1 MTRRLLLVAAIAAA
15 CSSNYTTPGPAA
27 GPSPASPKR
36 DVAAPRSNAIR
47 LAPGTMQ
54 YLVRQH
60 VHIQQEFTGL
70 PPTIDL
76 GYGIYLTAAIGST
89 GDSTGYPTM
98 FTIDSVTV
106 DSGSQLP
113 QQIDLTAA
121 KGLRITGWLTPVG
134 EFTNPVPSDS
144 GTAASL
150 SNLLPRFRNFFPRL
164 PDGGVIP
171 DTAWVDTTSATEHSG
186 AATVTTT
193 SYNHR
198 AATTWEDHDGV
209 RALRLELNA
218 SFEFNASGEQGGS
231 PFTIA
236 GTGMATGVQ
245 YLAADGRYLGG
256 ESSDSTT
263 STIDLPALGYSIPR
277 RQLARTSVTALP
289 R

>member
-1 MTRRLLLVAAIAAA
+1 MTRRLLLVAAVAAA
-15 CSSNYTTPGPAA
+15 CSSSYTTPGPA
-27 GPSPASPKR
+27 GPTPLSPKR
-36 DVAAPRSNAIR
+36 GGPTSQPNAIL

-54 YLVRQH
+54 YLVHQK

-76 GYGIYLTAAIGST
+76 GYGIYLTAAIGSAS
-89 GDSTGYPTM
+89 DSAGYPTS

-121 KGLRITGWLTPVG
+121 QGLTITGRLTPTG

-164 PDGGVIP
+164 PEKGVIP
-171 DTAWVDTTSATEHSG
+171 DTAWMDTTSATEHSG

-193 SYNHR
+193 AYNRR

-209 RALRLELNA
+209 HALRLELNA
-218 SFEFNASGEQGGS
+218 TFEFNASGEQGGS

-236 GTGMATGVQ
+236 GTGTATGIQ
-245 YLAADGRYLGG
+245 YLAGDGRYLGG
-256 ESSDSTT
+256 ESSDSTS
-263 STIDLPALGYSIPR
+263 STIDLPALGYTIPR
-277 RQLARTSVTALP
+277 RQLAHTTVTALP
-289 R
+289 K